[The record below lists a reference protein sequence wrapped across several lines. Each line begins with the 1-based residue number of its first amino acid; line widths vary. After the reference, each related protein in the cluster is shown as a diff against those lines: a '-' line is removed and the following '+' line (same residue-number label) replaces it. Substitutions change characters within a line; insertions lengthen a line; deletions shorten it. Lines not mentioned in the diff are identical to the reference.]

1 MGLLDAVFGDG
12 SKELLKVLELLPH
25 GNAKTR
31 ESDFR
36 DLAHRFL
43 LELGDIEVKRE
54 AGVQAKGTRIDLY
67 AHYRSIDYL
76 ITIKKGLSEQ
86 KVKNIIGE
94 CSVLGGPALVHD
106 EERERA
112 HPRRLAVGFADRGL
126 AQLAAD
132 ADADG
137 VGNEHPLL
145 DARLVER
152 ELDRERT
159 SRHAAP
165 DQTRALLPGLLALL
179 GQVLGERDRRADRVG
194 RLSGREEHREA
205 HRRREEVPLLR
216 LRLGAGRLVVVL
228 VVAGRRLVVGVGILG
243 VAGGGGGEEAGEIP
257 LRRRDREDLSRGR
270 GVERPDEVGLERGHE
285 VLTDVGRGGH
295 QQ

>member
-94 CSVLGGPALVHD
+94 CSVLMANWRPTVSGKKTYIV
-106 EERERA
+106 
-112 HPRRLAVGFADRGL
+112 
-126 AQLAAD
+126 
-132 ADADG
+132 
-137 VGNEHPLL
+137 
-145 DARLVER
+145 
-152 ELDRERT
+152 
-159 SRHAAP
+159 
-165 DQTRALLPGLLALL
+165 LLPFALSTPTEFPEYMQPYAKFA
-179 GQVLGERDRRADRVG
+179 GQNTNRNFELTFTLPMG
-194 RLSGREEHREA
+194 
-205 HRRREEVPLLR
+205 
-216 LRLGAGRLVVVL
+216 
-228 VVAGRRLVVGVGILG
+228 
-243 VAGGGGGEEAGEIP
+243 
-257 LRRRDREDLSRGR
+257 DLS
-270 GVERPDEVGLERGHE
+270 DE
-285 VLTDVGRGGH
+285 
-295 QQ
+295 

>member
-132 ADADG
+132 ATPTVSG
-137 VGNEHPLL
+137 
-145 DARLVER
+145 
-152 ELDRERT
+152 T
-159 SRHAAP
+159 STPFSMRASSSASSIANGP
-165 DQTRALLPGLLALL
+165 RGMRRQTRRGRFFPGCSRSSGKYSANETVARIVSV
-179 GQVLGERDRRADRVG
+179 GFPVG
-194 RLSGREEHREA
+194 RREA
-205 HRRREEVPLLR
+205 HR
-216 LRLGAGRLVVVL
+216 
-228 VVAGRRLVVGVGILG
+228 
-243 VAGGGGGEEAGEIP
+243 EEAGEIP